1 MKVELIL
8 ILVIGLV
15 FLVDFLSKGMKK
27 TKNSNEVT
35 KKKENEI
42 KNDFSKNFNG
52 YILSR
57 KKNISL
63 SLIFICV
70 LKVSIH
76 YFFYNEDHQFD
87 VFKTEIGWYINGIF
101 NEKVWL
107 LIPSIILVVFIAWY
121 FNDKIKAR

>member
-35 KKKENEI
+35 KKNENEI
-42 KNDFSKNFNG
+42 KNDFSKNVNG